1 MNPFVDDAS
10 SGHEIMVTE
19 LGDDVLLLD
28 HLDFLDNDL
37 EIDERKV
44 VEVLEEDPEP
54 SHRSTVDDLHQ
65 LRNVHVLI
73 ALETLVSH
81 VALMSEFFEDVR
93 SMLMALVASV
103 EDAGLFSQSG

>member
-1 MNPFVDDAS
+1 M
-10 SGHEIMVTE
+10 ITE

-28 HLDFLDNDL
+28 HLDFLDDDL

-44 VEVLEEDPEP
+44 VKVLEEYPEP
-54 SHRSTVDDLHQ
+54 GHCSAVDDLHQ
-65 LRNVHVLI
+65 LGNVHVLV

-81 VALMSEFFEDVR
+81 VALVSEFLENVC

-103 EDAGLFSQSG
+103 KHA